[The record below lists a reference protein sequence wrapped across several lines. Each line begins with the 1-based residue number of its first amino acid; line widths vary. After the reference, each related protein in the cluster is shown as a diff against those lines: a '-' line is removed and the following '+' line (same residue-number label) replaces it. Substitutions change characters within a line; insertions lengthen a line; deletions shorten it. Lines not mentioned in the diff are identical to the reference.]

1 MISIEKQSPSSLEN
15 LKASNTLNLTVS
27 SFIDNSDSHGWGS
40 STSCD
45 ASSRTPLKQAKL
57 LKIKEERGAI
67 SVSITLLALRISS
80 LPLRVA
86 KLDARLRRSYGLL
99 ASLGLKLP
107 SSIPAS
113 SSSTSTPAQT
123 SVPLPK
129 PTLDKRKGVLIAKK
143 KSSMP
148 PKKKNEPL
156 VGKRSLTPLVR
167 LALILAFFS
176 LQ

>member
-1 MISIEKQSPSSLEN
+1 MGGGHPPV
-15 LKASNTLNLTVS
+15 AM
-27 SFIDNSDSHGWGS
+27 
-40 STSCD
+40 
-45 ASSRTPLKQAKL
+45 PLL
-57 LKIKEERGAI
+57 
-67 SVSITLLALRISS
+67 
-80 LPLRVA
+80 
-86 KLDARLRRSYGLL
+86 LDARLRRSYGLL

-129 PTLDKRKGVLIAKK
+129 PALDKRKGVLIAKK

-156 VGKRSLTPLVR
+156 VGKRSLTALVR